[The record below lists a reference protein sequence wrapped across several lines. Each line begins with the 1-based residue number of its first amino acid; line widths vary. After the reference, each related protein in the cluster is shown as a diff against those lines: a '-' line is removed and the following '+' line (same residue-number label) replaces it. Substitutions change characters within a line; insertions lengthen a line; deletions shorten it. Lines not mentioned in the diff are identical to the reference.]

1 MIVKQTWEELARLD
15 AHLDSPTTT
24 EHELRLWIDSGFDS
38 GLTLDWPLHN
48 YLHRY
53 S

>member
-24 EHELRLWIDSGFDS
+24 EHELRLWIDSG
-38 GLTLDWPLHN
+38 LTLDWPLHN